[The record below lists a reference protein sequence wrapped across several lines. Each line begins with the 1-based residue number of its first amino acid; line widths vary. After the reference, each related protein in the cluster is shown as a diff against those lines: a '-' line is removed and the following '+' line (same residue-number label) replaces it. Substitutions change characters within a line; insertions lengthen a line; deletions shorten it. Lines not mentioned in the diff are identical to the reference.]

1 MMAAAFFWGF
11 SEATFF
17 FIIPDVI
24 LTAIAL
30 KGFKKGFYASVIAL
44 VGALLGGSL
53 MYFMGLFQ
61 HEIIYDF
68 VRRIPAINEEMLNK
82 VDQQLQEQGLL
93 AMVIGPIGG
102 IPYKTFAIQ
111 TSSAGIGFGAFLLA
125 SVPARFIRFF
135 LTSAIASFV
144 ANVWL
149 ARYSLRV
156 KYTIWGVVWIIV
168 YCIYFSIHL

>member
-1 MMAAAFFWGF
+1 MLATFLWGF

-17 FIIPDVI
+17 FLIPDVI

-30 KGFKKGFYASVIAL
+30 KGFKIGFYASVIAL

-53 MYFMGLFQ
+53 MYFMGAFHYEL
-61 HEIIYDF
+61 IYDL
-68 VRRIPAINEEMLNK
+68 VVRIPAVSEEMLHK
-82 VDQQLQEQGLL
+82 VERQLQEQGLF
-93 AMVIGPIGG
+93 AMIIGPIGG
-102 IPYKTFAIQ
+102 IPYKTFAI
-111 TSSAGIGFGAFLLA
+111 TAPSAGIGFWAFLLA

-149 ARYSLRV
+149 KHCSIRSSYM
-156 KYTIWGVVWIIV
+156 IWFVVWVIV